1 MSVTRMMIVQ
11 IFSLLMLSNVVT
23 IEAAMAKV
31 EKVEMEME
39 VSTMAKMEMEAK
51 ALLKMEWAEPLSNV
65 LQRATKASKTMHMS
79 EAFKAVGHKMSH
91 EISGFL
97 QGHNKT
103 KEVHPISLAG

>member
-1 MSVTRMMIVQ
+1 MIMQ
-11 IFSLLMLSNVVT
+11 IFSLLMLNNVVT
-23 IEAAMAKV
+23 IAASAMAKV
-31 EKVEMEME
+31 EKVE
-39 VSTMAKMEMEAK
+39 MEMEAK

-79 EAFKAVGHKMSH
+79 EAFKAVGHKISH

-103 KEVHPISLAG
+103 QEVHPISLAETKSFET